1 MLAGYAP
8 FLDAILALESVNEGK
23 ITAAVLAPRTSRT
36 LAGLVD
42 TTGQPIVAPKLVS
55 DIPILSTTGIPLNE
69 TQGTSTNA
77 SSSFIG
83 DFNQVLVGIRTQLQI
98 TVLQER
104 FAEVGQVGF
113 VGWLRADVA
122 IARPAAIARITG
134 LRA

>member
-1 MLAGYAP
+1 MRHKP
-8 FLDAILALESVNEGK
+8 SNAIP
-23 ITAAVLAPRTSRT
+23 AAKLK
-36 LAGLVD
+36 
-42 TTGQPIVAPKLVS
+42 PIVAPKLVS
-55 DIPILSTTGIPLNE
+55 DVPILSTTGIPVDE
-69 TQGTSTNA
+69 TQGTSTTA
-77 SSSFIG
+77 SSAFVG